1 LPFPFPLPPALL
13 PSCPFP
19 GGEAP
24 PPTAGGGEGRS
35 ALPGF
40 PDAFAFVGFGAL
52 AGFAAVARD
61 DPALD
66 GFRFFVSVFVGSGLA
81 GEPVGLW
88 VLVDCTPFALA
99 GLAFVGVAFVA
110 FAFVGFDAFR
120 GFFVAFVPFSE
131 AWPVGAHAPCVS
143 PWASWAGKAL
153 TDTVIVFRS
162 LWQTVAL
169 WSCWFCAS
177 EIAPRARPAPP
188 SATKAT
194 SAAADETTA
203 ATSR

>member
-24 PPTAGGGEGRS
+24 PPAAGGGEGRS

-40 PDAFAFVGFGAL
+40 PDAFALVGFGAL
-52 AGFAAVARD
+52 AAFAAVARD

-66 GFRFFVSVFVGSGLA
+66 GFRFFVSVLVGSVLV
-81 GEPVGLW
+81 GELVGLW
-88 VLVDCTPFALA
+88 VLVDCAPFALA
-99 GLAFVGVAFVA
+99 GLAFVA
-110 FAFVGFDAFR
+110 FAFVGFGAFLA
-120 GFFVAFVPFSE
+120 FFVAFVPFSE
-131 AWPVGAHAPCVS
+131 AWPVGAHAPSVS

-153 TDTVIVFRS
+153 TDTVIVFLS
-162 LWQTVAL
+162 LWQIVAL
-169 WSCWFCAS
+169 WSYWFCAS